1 MQWRHSDTDM
11 NWILRTVA
19 KSKKRYPSDHGA
31 GIVQM
36 EKHGLLD
43 DTASDESLFP
53 ATWRPDLVRPNF
65 REHIPSMA
73 QSAPTTPLLLEDG
86 TEIIESSQAREE
98 SVEEQMLR
106 RRRREAMVLE
116 DEGMPLSSANIIERA
131 TPEPESPAVINQ
143 RRTLEEQSL
152 YDDIARQIR
161 EGALSL
167 NDP

>member
-1 MQWRHSDTDM
+1 MQWRHNDTDM
-11 NWILRTVA
+11 NGILRTVA

-43 DTASDESLFP
+43 DTASEESS
-53 ATWRPDLVRPNF
+53 TWRPDLLRPNF
-65 REHIPSMA
+65 REHIPSMGY
-73 QSAPTTPLLLEDG
+73 SAPATPLLLGDG

-131 TPEPESPAVINQ
+131 TPEPGSPADINQ
-143 RRTLEEQSL
+143 RRALEEQSL